1 MPTSDNGDIDPYHHL
16 NCFQQQ
22 YTQHPAHVSQQQSS
36 GTSTTRRRSSYGSSH
51 YAQQLTTT
59 PIMFKDSC
67 SLIGSQ
73 DNLGG
78 GCTSPSRYDCYATTG
93 RPHRYDE
100 NITCCIPPPSPAP
113 QNDRFAIAIPSSQQH
128 RLIVQQQQQQTQRSL
143 SPNSRYRNNM
153 SDRYREMSPN
163 PSHFLNSSAQPDTY
177 TTYLSSAVHTPVKR
191 YIPTPPLASDVSSNY
206 SDGPTLSNPGYHLTL
221 ASNQA
226 ALQQIGASQTLKP
239 LKSRFSNH
247 SQNQQYRPNLKC
259 CSEAVKNASVNT
271 STLPLTSAQSSDH
284 YATTP
289 RMRPVTLNP
298 KMDNSNVITTA
309 TCCAQSQ
316 TGGGG
321 QIQCDFV
328 ARLPNNAEY
337 RVMNIINQN
346 DQSCL
351 NCRRTAGVHQT
362 TQTTGPI
369 SPVPQQPLIPTKSNL
384 SAANNSHHSPLSPQ
398 PSTHSV
404 ASMQSTAGQVDQPNC
419 SSNLMQNPEKSIPE
433 EDQCSGNMQGLSQ
446 PVEMSHQQ
454 NMHKIQQDSNN
465 SRPFMFTYKQQSE
478 ASSLLN
484 SASLPKDANDD
495 ANLNIQH
502 QQPQQQHQQRN
513 TLPQQSSSS
522 RPPTVSRYSRKQKV
536 KEYIRREFTKFFGVD
551 AGSEEEE
558 RIKWFERQKRLAIRC
573 FGPLRDEMDISNS
586 PHHQGRNEQIGYRPD
601 ILPAQNASEEPE
613 RTHYK
618 IERKASVAT
627 MVWRGIS
634 YLSSRRHARKQKQW
648 SRSFANANVK
658 NHDDN
663 DLCDGLTPIQ
673 SDETFFDGNG
683 QNGCDGSAANRSIY
697 SASTNTVRTNGWQTK
712 SSQQEHEIPG
722 ARFGSRISS
731 QFLDGIVDNS
741 RRPLINGIKLQRP
754 SDLDDRHDYRP
765 FFTYWINT
773 VHILVLALTI
783 ISYGIVA
790 FGIGLEQKSGQVMVT
805 NLNLQSVTHHELR
818 NVYVGPRSMDLI
830 HLGAKFGGCMRRD
843 IKILDV
849 IAKTKRKERET
860 ACCIR
865 NDDSGCVQTSQA
877 ECSVGGLWP
886 TQKTI
891 STWKKWSPGPGGEI
905 YLLHN

>member
-1 MPTSDNGDIDPYHHL
+1 MKILH
-16 NCFQQQ
+16 
-22 YTQHPAHVSQQQSS
+22 
-36 GTSTTRRRSSYGSSH
+36 
-51 YAQQLTTT
+51 
-59 PIMFKDSC
+59 C
-67 SLIGSQ
+67 SFEF
-73 DNLGG
+73 N
-78 GCTSPSRYDCYATTG
+78 
-93 RPHRYDE
+93 
-100 NITCCIPPPSPAP
+100 
-113 QNDRFAIAIPSSQQH
+113 F
-128 RLIVQQQQQQTQRSL
+128 
-143 SPNSRYRNNM
+143 RYRNNIP
-153 SDRYREMSPN
+153 DRYREISPN
-163 PSHFLNSSAQPDTY
+163 PNHFLNNAGQLPASDNF

-191 YIPTPPLASDVSSNY
+191 YIPTPPLTCTSDVSSTY
-206 SDGPTLSNPGYHLTL
+206 SDGPTISNPGYHLSL
-221 ASNQA
+221 ASTQN
-226 ALQQIGASQTLKP
+226 ALTQIGASQTLKP

-247 SQNQQYRPNLKC
+247 HQNQQYRANLKC
-259 CSEAVKNASVNT
+259 CSEAAKNASMNAPAALPIS
-271 STLPLTSAQSSDH
+271 STQTDH

-289 RMRPVTLNP
+289 RMRPATLNP
-298 KMDNSNVITTA
+298 KLENSNVTTGA

-316 TGGGG
+316 TGN

-328 ARLPNNAEY
+328 ARLPNSSDY
-337 RVMNIINQN
+337 RVINPINMMNQN

-369 SPVPQQPLIPTKSNL
+369 SPIPQQPLIPSKAL
-384 SAANNSHHSPLSPQ
+384 SSNSHHSPLSPQ

-404 ASMQSTAGQVDQPNC
+404 ASLQSAGQANVEPNC
-419 SSNLMQNPEKSIPE
+419 SSNLMQSQQSEKTITE
-433 EDQCSGNMQGLSQ
+433 EDQCNITGMSQ
-446 PVEMSHQQ
+446 PLETNRVEHHQ
-454 NMHKIQQDSNN
+454 NLHKIQQESTNN
-465 SRPFMFTYKQQSE
+465 RPFIFTYKQTE
-478 ASSLLN
+478 PSSNLLTSNN
-484 SASLPKDANDD
+484 SNNIVNKDTNDD
-495 ANLNIQH
+495 NMSIQH
-502 QQPQQQHQQRN
+502 QPQQHPTRN
-513 TLPQQSSSS
+513 TLQQ
-522 RPPTVSRYSRKQKV
+522 RQQTVSRYSRKQKV

-551 AGSEEEE
+551 AVSEEEE
-558 RIKWFERQKRLAIRC
+558 RIKWFERQNRLAIRC
-573 FGPLRDEMDISNS
+573 FGQLRDEMDITNS

-601 ILPAQNASEEPE
+601 ILPAQNAEETE

-634 YLSSRRHARKQKQW
+634 YLTSRRHSRKQKQW
-648 SRSFANANVK
+648 SRSFANAHVK

-663 DLCDGLTPIQ
+663 DLCDGLSPIQ
-673 SDETFFDGNG
+673 SDETFFDGNA
-683 QNGCDGSAANRSIY
+683 QNACDGTSGNRSIY
-697 SASTNTVRTNGWQTK
+697 SSSTSTVRTNGWQTK

-722 ARFGSRISS
+722 ARFGNRISS
-731 QFLDGIVDNS
+731 QFLDGIMDNS

-754 SDLDDRHDYRP
+754 NDLDDRHDYRP

-773 VHILVLALTI
+773 VHILVLTLTI

-818 NVYVGPRSMDLI
+818 NIWVGPRSMDLI

-905 YLLHN
+905 LNIFKFSCFYA

>member
-1 MPTSDNGDIDPYHHL
+1 MP
-16 NCFQQQ
+16 
-22 YTQHPAHVSQQQSS
+22 
-36 GTSTTRRRSSYGSSH
+36 
-51 YAQQLTTT
+51 
-59 PIMFKDSC
+59 
-67 SLIGSQ
+67 
-73 DNLGG
+73 
-78 GCTSPSRYDCYATTG
+78 
-93 RPHRYDE
+93 
-100 NITCCIPPPSPAP
+100 
-113 QNDRFAIAIPSSQQH
+113 
-128 RLIVQQQQQQTQRSL
+128 
-143 SPNSRYRNNM
+143 
-153 SDRYREMSPN
+153 DRYREMSPN
-163 PSHFLNSSAQPDTY
+163 PGHFLNSGAQLPASENY

-191 YIPTPPLASDVSSNY
+191 YIPTPPLTCTSDVSSNY
-206 SDGPTLSNPGYHLTL
+206 SDGPTLSNPGYHLSL
-221 ASNQA
+221 ASTQN
-226 ALQQIGASQTLKP
+226 ALTQIGASQTLKP

-247 SQNQQYRPNLKC
+247 HQNQQYRPNLKC
-259 CSEAVKNASVNT
+259 CSEAVKNASINT
-271 STLPLTSAQSSDH
+271 STMPLSSAQSADH

-289 RMRPVTLNP
+289 RMRPVTLTP
-298 KMDNSNVITTA
+298 KLDTSNATVTA

-316 TGGGG
+316 TGS

-328 ARLPNNAEY
+328 ARLPNNSEY
-337 RVMNIINQN
+337 RVMNMMNQN

-369 SPVPQQPLIPTKSNL
+369 SPVPQQPLIPSKTL
-384 SAANNSHHSPLSPQ
+384 SANNSHHSPLSPQ

-404 ASMQSTAGQVDQPNC
+404 ASMQSAGQANVESNC
-419 SSNLMQNPEKSIPE
+419 SSTIMQNPTEKSIPE
-433 EDQCSGNMQGLSQ
+433 EEQCNVTSMSQ
-446 PVEMSHQQ
+446 QAEMNRVEHHQ
-454 NMHKIQQDSNN
+454 NMHKIQQDNN
-465 SRPFMFTYKQQSE
+465 ASRPFMFTYKQQNE
-478 ASSLLN
+478 ASSSSLLN
-484 SASLPKDANDD
+484 NSNSIPKDNNEDTI
-495 ANLNIQH
+495 NIQH

-513 TLPQQSSSS
+513 TLQQQ
-522 RPPTVSRYSRKQKV
+522 RQQTVSRYSRKQKV
-536 KEYIRREFTKFFGVD
+536 KEYIRKEFTKFFGVD
-551 AGSEEEE
+551 PGSEEEE

-573 FGPLRDEMDISNS
+573 FGQLRDEMDISNS

-601 ILPAQNASEEPE
+601 ILPAQNANEETE

-673 SDETFFDGNG
+673 SDETFFDGNA
-683 QNGCDGSAANRSIY
+683 QNACDGNSANRSIY

-722 ARFGSRISS
+722 ARFGNRISS
-731 QFLDGIVDNS
+731 QFLDGIMDNS

-754 SDLDDRHDYRP
+754 NDLDDRHDYRP

-818 NVYVGPRSMDLI
+818 NVWVGPRSMDLI

-891 STWKKWSPGPGGEI
+891 STWKKWSPGPGGEQ
-905 YLLHN
+905 L